1 MKIFYYL
8 LATLFF
14 TPYALA
20 FATAHIFKIDGHEN
34 MPTIKEWFLQIN
46 ENEMEY

>member
-14 TPYALA
+14 APYAAA
-20 FATAHIFKIDGHEN
+20 FTAAHVFKMEGREN

-46 ENEMEY
+46 EN